1 MRGVVVMAGSVVEHG
16 GAVHHKG
23 LASLRLSRANVLN
36 SVETVSDDR
45 QRVGRALA
53 AAIKFLNLDDAE
65 ALTLLAVNGKPMDK
79 GQLSRWLSGK
89 ERLHVDRILR
99 TRLHGPFVIALANI
113 QGGQLVVETTVTY
126 RGGE

>member
-1 MRGVVVMAGSVVEHG
+1 MASSLADGT
-16 GAVHHKG
+16 AVAHHNG
-23 LASLRLSRANVLN
+23 LAGLRQVPAKVLN
-36 SVETVSDDR
+36 CVETVTEERR
-45 QRVGRALA
+45 QVGRALA

-65 ALTLLAVNGKPMDK
+65 ALYLLAVNGKPMDK

-113 QGGQLVVETTVTY
+113 QGGRLVVETTVTY